1 MTASRWPLLA
11 VLAALAG
18 AGVLFHVLR
27 APDEH
32 PPAQPAPVAALPL
45 VLPAAVPSG
54 ASTAAP
60 GAQAPAAAATAA
72 SASSPRIGSE
82 GYGPHIERAQ
92 AGNDA
97 AEAWEA
103 VRWLRQC
110 ASNEVR
116 RNSFETVRNQGISP
130 EMMTQLMVEADA
142 EARRCQTVTAQHRA
156 LLPELAARAMRG
168 GVPEAASAYAGAV
181 FAGDLTPAQRQ
192 EVVDAMRRDAR
203 SGDGPSL
210 LGAILSNEAWG
221 LSDAER
227 LAYLVAYGEL
237 PGQQVRNQAVAK
249 ALLEQGQVRFKSP
262 PTPEQQEA
270 AKLAGQQILD
280 RLRAGGR

>member
-1 MTASRWPLLA
+1 MTASRWLLLA

-18 AGVLFHVLR
+18 AGALFHALH
-27 APDEH
+27 APDEN

-54 ASTAAP
+54 ASAVAP
-60 GAQAPAAAATAA
+60 KAQPATAAATPAT
-72 SASSPRIGSE
+72 ASSPRIGSE

-103 VRWLRQC
+103 VRWLRLC
-110 ASNEVR
+110 ASNEIR

-142 EARRCQTVTAQHRA
+142 DERRCQTVTARHRA

-181 FAGDLTPAQRQ
+181 FPGDLTPAQRQ
-192 EVVDAMRRDAR
+192 EVADAMRRDAL
-203 SGDGPSL
+203 SGHSLGL
-210 LGAILSNEAWG
+210 LGAIMANEAWG
-221 LSDAER
+221 LSDTER
-227 LAYLVAYGEL
+227 LAFLMAYGEL
-237 PGQQVRNQAVAK
+237 PDHPETKAMAK
-249 ALLEQGQVRFKSP
+249 VLVEQHLVHFKDT
-262 PTPEQQEA
+262 PTPEQQAA
-270 AKLAGQQILD
+270 AKLAAQQILD
-280 RLRAGGR
+280 RLRAGS